1 MYLTNFMVDS
11 GIKQDALR
19 GRGLAS
25 VDVGA
30 DANVAVTLDRGLAGH
45 HGSPWTNCRELSSAA
60 RAAEFKGS
68 TLCDMIDSNSCS
80 L

>member
-19 GRGLAS
+19 RRRFAS

-30 DANVAVTLDRGLAGH
+30 DADVAVTLDGGLAGH
-45 HGSPWTNCRELSSAA
+45 YNLLEWTATDIQSVAHTT
-60 RAAEFKGS
+60 EFKGS
-68 TLCDMIDSNSCS
+68 LACDMMNGN
-80 L
+80 